1 MTSSLPTAA
10 GGHRLRIGRY
20 SEPGRAYLVTTVVRS
35 RQRRFLDMGDALA
48 TVRCLR
54 TMDAQGLSRTL
65 CYVLMPDHLHW
76 LMVLG
81 EGVSLS
87 EVMRRFKSYS
97 GRRLGGPVWQRGFH
111 DRALRREADLL
122 PAARYVVANPLRA
135 GLVRRLGD
143 YPYWDAVWLEG
154 GG

>member
-1 MTSSLPTAA
+1 MISPFPTAP

-20 SEPGRAYLVTTVVRS
+20 SEPGRAYLVTTVTRD
-35 RQRRFLDMGDALA
+35 RRARFLEMSASLA
-48 TVRCLR
+48 TIRCLR
-54 TMDAQGLSRTL
+54 TMDAQRVSRTL

-81 EGVSLS
+81 SGASLP
-87 EVMRRFKSYS
+87 EVVRRFKSYS
-97 GRRLGGPVWQRGFH
+97 GRQLGGSVWQRGFH

-135 GLVRRLGD
+135 ALVRRLGD

-154 GG
+154 SG